1 MNAPANVK
9 FDNGAANTRILGRE
23 LVADYRRVEQGSI
36 KTHVRF
42 SSPEAKRLYA
52 RFFHSLQLNAH
63 FCSDIA
69 RTRLPQEAVEAVEQQ
84 IRNSLDNV
92 KSELA
97 RGIQQA
103 DLLFQQNGIQGS
115 ATYDTVPL
123 EMDVGVIS
131 SMGRR
136 FLECLQQIDDLMPKL
151 ITLEVFE
158 VITPTQK
165 DIQRA
170 HFRRL
175 ITKPAKAAR
184 HLASGLRKR
193 MNEAAKL
200 AAEAAAA
207 KNEIRDPARV
217 VSDAAS
223 DQSNEGHVDVTAQ
236 TQSGSPDAAPSSKK
250 AEVGEAMAAD

>member
-103 DLLFQQNGIQGS
+103 DLLFQRNGIQGS

-136 FLECLQQIDDLMPKL
+136 YLECLQQIDDLMPKL

-170 HFRRL
+170 NFRRL
-175 ITKPAKAAR
+175 VTKPAKAAR
-184 HLASGLRKR
+184 QLASGLRKR
-193 MNEAAKL
+193 MNEVAKV
-200 AAEAAAA
+200 AVEAAAA
-207 KNEIRDPARV
+207 KSEIRDPARV
-217 VSDAAS
+217 VSGTGPDERA
-223 DQSNEGHVDVTAQ
+223 EGHADATVEM
-236 TQSGSPDAAPSSKK
+236 QSGSPHGAHSNRN
-250 AEVGEAMAAD
+250 AEAGEAMAAD